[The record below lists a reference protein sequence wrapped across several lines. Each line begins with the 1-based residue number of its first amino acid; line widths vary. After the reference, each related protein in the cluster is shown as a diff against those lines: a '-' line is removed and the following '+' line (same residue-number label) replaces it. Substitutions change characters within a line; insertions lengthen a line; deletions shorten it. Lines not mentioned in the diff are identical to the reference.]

1 MLLLPHRFLV
11 RRCTTVFLCG
21 ATLWAALF
29 LFCDRNPASLEKPL
43 SISVAGDSVVVIHDT
58 LTLRIS
64 VPDAARRGVR
74 FSWFIDDPDTRDT
87 TADSILAKV
96 CLVADTGSHF
106 AVVTAFDR
114 DGIASQPDTVRFNV
128 VYVKPILTL
137 AADTIGF
144 VNIPFVARL
153 IARQGV
159 SPIERYEWF
168 LDNPLNVKSAL
179 DTAIVWTWKTA
190 DTGTH
195 LLVVRAI
202 DRDGLRSSP
211 DSLSVRVTY
220 TRPRIS
226 PLSDTTIKINDSLVL
241 YLHATDSLLPV
252 ISYSCFIDDT
262 GSLPAV
268 TDSAIRTF
276 WRVADTGS
284 HRLIV
289 SAVNSAGIASAP
301 DTSSITVTCRHP
313 RVRLLVDSA
322 GAINDT
328 CVFSIQADDS
338 DGAVVEY
345 HWSIDSS
352 AWTATPSSTLA
363 WTFVGKNAAGMHSV
377 RAFVID
383 NDGLLSDTSTAA
395 IWISLL
401 RPTVS
406 LRIDDT
412 TIYAGQTLRLKAD
425 AFDTNG
431 VIAGYQ
437 WFLDGQAITRS
448 AQSDSTVLLFAVSDT
463 GTHHVSCAVIDDD
476 SLESLPDST
485 LIRVL
490 PGTPTINAMND
501 TALSSLDS
509 VVLTCTASDPNG
521 SIIRYLWNTDGSG
534 WNDSTAVPEYRFWYS
549 GQPQV
554 RVLVAALDNDGLY
567 AIDTIQV
574 TFNRP
579 PDSITLKQPLLPV
592 DTCWLS
598 IVAPSHTLTFEY
610 ECQDPDGDS
619 ILYTVSWGNAPD
631 TLVAEYK
638 GYDRT
643 CSLTL
648 ATEGIFYW
656 KIDARDSWGNV
667 RTMNGAF
674 VAMREYRIC
683 FIGHSIV
690 AGMGGNDIV
699 GGFRGGVLDSL
710 RKTLPVTAR
719 LKTVGTVT
727 TLHMSGSTVDDTS
740 LAIDGITA
748 KNLARQL
755 DSGATSLTA
764 DIWVFLIGANDAF
777 NFDERNYT
785 NLIMDTMIAR
795 NSNARIYV
803 CNSPPLSASFTVHMA
818 NLPGF
823 NQFIADSVA
832 EKSLR
837 GAHMFRVD
845 AFTTLTTNGQYN
857 QAWYNTDGIHPNQTG
872 YNRLVDTIFALMK
885 NSVPPAIPIGP

>member
-1 MLLLPHRFLV
+1 MRFLPLQFQV
-11 RRCTTVFLCG
+11 HRCTTAFLCG

-29 LFCDRNPASLEKPL
+29 FFCDRNPASLEKPL
-43 SISVAGDSVVVIHDT
+43 SVSVSGDSVVVIHDT

-64 VPDAARRGVR
+64 VPDAASRGVR
-74 FSWFIDDPDTRDT
+74 FSWFIDDPATRDT
-87 TADSILAKV
+87 TADSILARV

-106 AVVTAFDR
+106 AVVTAYDR
-114 DGIASQPDTVRFNV
+114 DGIASRPDTVRFNV
-128 VYVKPILTL
+128 VYVQPILAV
-137 AADTIGF
+137 AADAIGF
-144 VNIPFVARL
+144 VNIPF
-153 IARQGV
+153 IASFIAQRGV

-168 LDNPLNVKSAL
+168 LDNPLNATGTS
-179 DTAIVWTWKTA
+179 DTAVVWTWKTA

-211 DSLSVRVTY
+211 DSISVRVLY
-220 TRPRIS
+220 ACPRIS
-226 PLSDTTIKINDSLVL
+226 PLSDTTVKINDSLVL

-252 ISYSCFIDDT
+252 VSYACFIDGT
-262 GSLPAV
+262 GSLQTV
-268 TDSAIRTF
+268 TDSAIKMF

-289 SAVNSAGIASAP
+289 RAVNRAGIASLP
-301 DTSSITVTCRHP
+301 DTSTITVTCHHP
-313 RVRLLVDSA
+313 QLKLAVDST
-322 GAINDT
+322 GVIKDT

-338 DGAVVEY
+338 DGTVVVY
-345 HWSIDSS
+345 RWSIDSS
-352 AWTATPSSTLA
+352 AWMTTRSTILKWA
-363 WTFVGKNAAGMHSV
+363 FGKNAAGAHLV
-377 RAFVID
+377 HALAID
-383 NDGLLSDTSTAA
+383 NDSLLSDTVTAA
-395 IWISLL
+395 IRISLL
-401 RPTVS
+401 RPTVT
-406 LRIDDT
+406 LRTGDT
-412 TIYAGQTLRLKAD
+412 TIYAGQTLHLEAD

-431 VIAGYQ
+431 VITGYQ
-437 WFLDGQAITRS
+437 WILDGQAISRS
-448 AQSDSTVLLFAVSDT
+448 AQSDSAVLLFALSDT
-463 GTHHVSCAVIDDD
+463 GTHLLTCAVIDDD
-476 SLESLPDST
+476 TLESLPDST

-490 PGTPTINAMND
+490 SGTPAIKAMND
-501 TALSSLDS
+501 TTLSSLDS
-509 VVLTCTASDPNG
+509 VLLTCIASDPNG
-521 SIIRYLWNTDGSG
+521 SIIRYLWNTAGNG
-534 WNDSTAVPEYRFWYS
+534 WNDSTTVPEHQFWYT

-579 PDSITLKQPLLPV
+579 PDSVTLRQPLLPV

-610 ECQDPDGDS
+610 ECRDPDGDS
-619 ILYTVSWGNAPD
+619 ILYTVSWGSAPD
-631 TLVAEYK
+631 TLVTKYK

-643 CSLTL
+643 CSLTV
-648 ATEGIFYW
+648 AAEGIYYW

-667 RTMNGAF
+667 RSLNGAF

-690 AGMGGNDIV
+690 TGCGGNDIV

-710 RKTLPVTAR
+710 RKTLPATAR
-719 LKTVGTVT
+719 LKTVGDT
-727 TLHMSGSTVDDTS
+727 TTIHMFGSTVDDTC

-764 DIWVFLIGANDAF
+764 DIWVFLIGANGVF
-777 NFDERNYT
+777 NLDERNYT
-785 NLIMDTMIAR
+785 NRIMDTMIAR
-795 NSNARIYV
+795 DSSARIYV
-803 CNSPPLSASFTVHMA
+803 CNSPPLNPDTFTVHSA

-823 NQFIADSVA
+823 NKFIADSVTA
-832 EKSLR
+832 KSSR
-837 GAHMFRVD
+837 GAHMFLVD

-857 QAWYNTDGIHPNQTG
+857 KAWYNDAIHPNQTG
-872 YNRLVDTIFALMK
+872 YNRLVDTIFARMK
-885 NSVPPAIPIGP
+885 NSIPPAIPIGP